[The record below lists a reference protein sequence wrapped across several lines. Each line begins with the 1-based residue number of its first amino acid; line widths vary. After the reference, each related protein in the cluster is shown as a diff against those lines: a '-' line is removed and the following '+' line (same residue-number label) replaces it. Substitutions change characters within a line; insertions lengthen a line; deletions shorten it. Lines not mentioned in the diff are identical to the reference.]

1 MYKAAFAA
9 FTMTA
14 AALLLAAAP
23 ALAGDDLD
31 FHGPS
36 FIMCENGMTN
46 VVKMDAP
53 MTLWTTTAGCA
64 DTDDDES
71 HGHGMN

>member
-9 FTMTA
+9 ITMTA

-36 FIMCENGMTN
+36 FIMCEDGMTN
-46 VVKMDAP
+46 VIKMDAP
-53 MTLWTTTAGCA
+53 MTVWTTTAGCA
-64 DTDDDES
+64 DTDDDDS